1 MLISLEVIVDEG
13 FSSRNFN
20 TGFHNVLY
28 SIVSLLLLKNL
39 LVNFCNFGCV
49 VQRHHRVSGVS
60 FLKSLTHRN
69 LCSFCLHLEIPAY
82 Y

>member
-1 MLISLEVIVDEG
+1 MKDFLLETLIQDFIMYY
-13 FSSRNFN
+13 SS
-20 TGFHNVLY
+20 
-28 SIVSLLLLKNL
+28 VSLLLLKSL

-49 VQRHHRVSGVS
+49 VQRHRVSGVS

-69 LCSFCLHLEIPAY
+69 LCSFCLHLEISAY